1 MNAFPISLSAAALAL
16 PTGTQ
21 TIEIFNSVTAFG
33 AKQLRHLP
41 MKRLVYGVEHDQS
54 FTLTAQRSIDGGTNW
69 DTFDTRTVAVA
80 ANTIG
85 GPFDYLIDT
94 YDDVKLFMQN
104 GGVDQTVWRPELRGI
119 ESTRQPGV

>member
-1 MNAFPISLSAAALAL
+1 MSFTIALPAAALAL
-16 PTGTQ
+16 PTGAAS
-21 TIEIFNSVTAFG
+21 IDLFNSVTAFG

-41 MKRLVYGVEHDQS
+41 MRRLTFAVEHDQA

-69 DTFDTRTVAVA
+69 DTFDVQSVAVV

-94 YDDVKLFMQN
+94 YEDVKLFMTN
-104 GGVDQTVWRPELRGI
+104 GGVDQTVWRPELHGI

>member
-1 MNAFPISLSAAALAL
+1 MSFTIALPTAALAL
-16 PTGTQ
+16 PTGAAS
-21 TIEIFNSVTAFG
+21 IDLFNSVTAFG
-33 AKQLRHLP
+33 AKQLRHIP
-41 MKRLVYGVEHDQS
+41 MKRISFAVEHDQA

-69 DTFDTRTVAVA
+69 DTFDVQTVAVV

-94 YDDVKLFMQN
+94 YEDVKLFMTN
-104 GGVDQTVWRPELRGI
+104 GGVDQTVWRPELHGI